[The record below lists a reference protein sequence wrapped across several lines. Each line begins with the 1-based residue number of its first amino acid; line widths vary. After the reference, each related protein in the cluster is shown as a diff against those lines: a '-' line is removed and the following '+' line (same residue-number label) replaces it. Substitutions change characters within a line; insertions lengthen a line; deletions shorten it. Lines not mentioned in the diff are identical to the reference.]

1 MPSKIRESLTDM
13 IFKPLSKFE
22 GKKRMFPEDQKNMKI
37 LIENYMSK
45 KVTKPEISLSEVPKK
60 IQTNDIHH
68 KKNGS

>member
-45 KVTKPEISLSEVPKK
+45 KSNKTGNFPLRSSE
-60 IQTNDIHH
+60 
-68 KKNGS
+68 KNSDK